1 MQNSAIY
8 VKRSLKINMLKIK
21 NFVMLEINIIMQVN
35 IELLHIAY
43 VVQNIVYLKK
53 LLWIVNSSNY
63 DYRFTKK
70 EPAEE
75 FEGWFT
81 CLGENT
87 QKHILF

>member
-43 VVQNIVYLKK
+43 VVQNIVYFKK
-53 LLWIVNSSNY
+53 LL
-63 DYRFTKK
+63 
-70 EPAEE
+70 
-75 FEGWFT
+75 
-81 CLGENT
+81 
-87 QKHILF
+87 